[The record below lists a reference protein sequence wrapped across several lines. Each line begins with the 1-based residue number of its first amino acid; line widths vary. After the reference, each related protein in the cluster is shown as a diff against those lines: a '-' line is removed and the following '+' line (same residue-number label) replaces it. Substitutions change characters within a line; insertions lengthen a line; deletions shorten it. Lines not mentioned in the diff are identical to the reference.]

1 MVTTGDLR
9 IRISSEHK
17 ELLKKRAESKNLKL
31 SRYCRDKLLVDDF
44 ILTDILE
51 NTNKILLRLRK

>member
-1 MVTTGDLR
+1 MVTTSDIR
-9 IRISSEHK
+9 IRVSYDDKSKIK
-17 ELLKKRAESKNLKL
+17 GFAVKRNLSLSK
-31 SRYCRDKLLVDDF
+31 YCRDKLLVDDF